1 MQLTEETAKQLLG
14 AINLNNRLLKEA
26 KKPCWVKA
34 ETVFEFTGWD
44 KERLRRERNNQ
55 TITWKKENGYFYD
68 LNSIHPLFLKKT
80 A

>member
-34 ETVFEFTGWD
+34 EVIMELTGWD
-44 KERLRRERNNQ
+44 KHRMNRERKNQ
-55 TITWKKENGYFYD
+55 TITWKEDGGKFYD